1 MLVCS
6 FLDAAETWTV
16 SDILQFTAA
25 EEDGAVSEQ
34 CHDLPLPLGDRGFHY
49 TIFTAFLDEFFL

>member
-1 MLVCS
+1 MLVCG

-25 EEDGAVSEQ
+25 EEDGAVSNIMINIA
-34 CHDLPLPLGDRGFHY
+34 PGDWGFHY
-49 TIFTAFLDEFFL
+49 TIFVAFLDGFLL